1 MVSVD
6 IPPASRPRGRH
17 LFLAGVCLFALF
29 AGIGRVSMWEPDEAR
44 FAEATRQMLA
54 RGDVLTPWFND
65 RPRFEKPVGLYWL
78 QLPFF
83 AVLGSSELAARL
95 PVALAGAGCVLF
107 TYLIGRRLFGGQAAW
122 IAALALVTCFRIITH
137 ARQGLTDIPAL
148 LFQMIAMHGF
158 LRAYQDVSPGRAWM
172 AGWGAIGLAALSKG
186 PVAAIPLVVWAVYLT
201 AMRDWS
207 GLRRL
212 RIVPGVLVAAAIA
225 APWYVYMVA
234 VHGQA
239 FVDVALVSEVVSRA
253 GGDVGPRR
261 GLLYYFDVWPAD
273 LLPWT
278 PFFLLALGYFALA
291 RARLNAGERRAALFP
306 AVWFLVVVGTF
317 SLSRS
322 KLPHYILP
330 AYPAAALL
338 VGLFIDRARTDA
350 AARRLWWAGAGL
362 VVTVLLAAS
371 VLTWALLR
379 RTAGTAMALPVFALP
394 LLLMGGGVITVLLGR
409 RRGPVAGSA
418 AIAGTLASAVAY
430 ASMFVIPHLQGLE
443 PIPPLGRSIAAI
455 AERGDRVGQYGTF
468 VSGGLVFYSGH
479 RVDMLV
485 TYDDV
490 ARFLSA
496 PGRAF
501 CVLPRRDVTALTGLL
516 PPGALHEIA
525 QQPRLVVRFD
535 RLFGD
540 RSPYEE
546 PMVLV
551 SNQATHPADRTA
563 GDALPRTPNGH
574 K

>member
-1 MVSVD
+1 MVSLD
-6 IPPASRPRGRH
+6 STAAARPSGRH
-17 LFLAGVCLFALF
+17 LFLAGVCLLALF
-29 AGIGRVSMWEPDEAR
+29 AGIGGVSMWEPDEAR
-44 FAEATRQMLA
+44 FAEGTRQMLA
-54 RGDVLTPWFND
+54 RGDFLTPWFND

-78 QLPFF
+78 QLPFV

-107 TYLIGRRLFGGQAAW
+107 TYLIGRRLFGGHVAW
-122 IAALALVTCFRIITH
+122 IAALALVTCFRVITH

-148 LFQMIAMHGF
+148 FFELMAMHGF
-158 LRAYQDVSPGRAWM
+158 LRAHQDVSSGRAWM
-172 AGWGAIGLAALSKG
+172 AGWGATGLAALSKG
-186 PVAAIPLVVWAVYLT
+186 PVAAIPLGVWAVYLT
-201 AMRDWS
+201 VMRDWS

-225 APWYVYMVA
+225 APWYAYMVA

-239 FVDVALVSEVVSRA
+239 FVDVAIVSEVVSRA

-291 RARLNAGERRAALFP
+291 RTRVNASERRAALFP
-306 AVWFLVVVGTF
+306 AVWFLVVVGAF
-317 SLSRS
+317 SLSGS

-338 VGLFIDRARTDA
+338 VGLFIDRAGTDA
-350 AARRLWWAGAGL
+350 AARRFWWAGAGL
-362 VVTVLLAAS
+362 VVTVLLAAAI
-371 VLTWALLR
+371 LTWALLR
-379 RTAGTAMALPVFALP
+379 RTADTSMPLPVFVLP
-394 LLLMGGGVITVLLGR
+394 LLLTGGGVVTVLLGW
-409 RRGPVAGSA
+409 RRGPAAGSA

-430 ASMFVIPHLQGLE
+430 ASMAVIPHLRGLE

-455 AERGDRVGQYGTF
+455 AEPGDRVGQYGTF
-468 VSGGLVFYSGH
+468 VSGGLVFYSRH
-479 RVDMLV
+479 HVNLLV
-485 TYDDV
+485 THEDV
-490 ARFLSA
+490 VRFLAA

-501 CVLPRRDVTALTGLL
+501 CVLPRADVTALTGRL
-516 PPGALHEIA
+516 PPGALHEIGN
-525 QQPRLVVRFD
+525 QPRLVVRFD

-551 SNQATHPADRTA
+551 SNQAAHPRDRTA
-563 GDALPRTPNGH
+563 DDARLHKPNRH
-574 K
+574 E